1 MPEKLVAYRGL
12 VGPQC
17 PTYVAKRADDDAP
30 RTRTQ
35 DDAYSTEGLAAAP
48 IR

>member
-30 RTRTQ
+30 RTRTTPTLPR
-35 DDAYSTEGLAAAP
+35 DSPRPRSAD
-48 IR
+48 